1 MKLNIYLLIIF
12 ILFSPSK
19 VFNQVPCDSNSF
31 EQLIKYKESPVITD
45 NDLKKCCHI
54 LDSLL
59 KNKCTYFILKREY
72 HNYFTLTSIFGD
84 ICLKANSPNSVKAYI
99 DYYLKNYN
107 SPEEQLEYSLEDIF
121 IKRPKDVMNEIVKR
135 NSSEK
140 GPLLFG
146 LAFGFGETYDNL
158 TPVDTINYKEK
169 FFSLNPNIGMIYPT
183 FKDEFDSIL
192 SQIKNMLIF
201 SLKMDNQ
208 NKK

>member
-12 ILFSPSK
+12 ILFSPGK

-54 LDSLL
+54 VDSLL
-59 KNKCTYFILKREY
+59 KNNCTYFILKREY

-84 ICLKANSPNSVKAYI
+84 ICLKANSPNSVK
-99 DYYLKNYN
+99 
-107 SPEEQLEYSLEDIF
+107 DIF